1 MTMKLYLVEL
11 SQFFVAKSF
20 CPTMVLRAL
29 KLDITG
35 GDRCHSRSF
44 AIKAV
49 VVGNVEKRTAE
60 VSNRIACI
68 SLRSSEALV
77 FQFRS

>member
-1 MTMKLYLVEL
+1 MTMKLYLMEL

-20 CPTMVLRAL
+20 CPTMVLGAL
-29 KLDITG
+29 KLEITG

-49 VVGNVEKRTAE
+49 VVEKRTAE
-60 VSNRIACI
+60 VSNRIASI
-68 SLRSSEALV
+68 SLRSSEELV